1 MDTLPRLD
9 RRIVNKAR
17 RRRSGFF
24 GFNTGLAILSLCVV
38 MLGFIASSF
47 LPLGIVVSGTVALFV
62 AVIYIF
68 RDGTDAVLGRL
79 RRPRHYTRAGLNHI
93 PVLKNEK
100 KQITR

>member
-1 MDTLPRLD
+1 MNTPQLHE
-9 RRIVNKAR
+9 RRVVNKAR

-24 GFNTGLAILSLCVV
+24 GFNTGLAILSLSVV
-38 MLGFIASSF
+38 MLGLIASSF

-79 RRPRHYTRAGLNHI
+79 RRTRHYTRTGLNHI
-93 PVLKNEK
+93 PVLKDEK
-100 KQITR
+100 RKITR